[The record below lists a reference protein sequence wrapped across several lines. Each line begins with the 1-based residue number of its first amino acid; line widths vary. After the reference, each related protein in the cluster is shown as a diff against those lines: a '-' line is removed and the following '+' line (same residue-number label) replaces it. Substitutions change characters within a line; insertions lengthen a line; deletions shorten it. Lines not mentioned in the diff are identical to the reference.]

1 MKNLGM
7 LVLLLVSVAAHAQKA
22 NQFVMPQPSTALQF
36 SMADRELQHLDVAPS
51 ANFTAYTFTAVHFM
65 NMPYRHSSMVANV
78 LPGVY
83 LIPTPPTVS
92 GDIRSGNSYG
102 TAIDNGTGQGAKL
115 PDNFTSPVNPLQNT
129 PR

>member
-1 MKNLGM
+1 M
-7 LVLLLVSVAAHAQKA
+7 LVLLLVAITTHAQKA
-22 NQFVMPQPSTALQF
+22 NRFVMPQPSTALQF
-36 SMADRELQHLDVAPS
+36 SLADRELQHLDVAPS
-51 ANFTAYTFTAVHFM
+51 ANFTAYTFTTTHFM
-65 NMPYRHSSMVANV
+65 NMPYRNMSMVANV

-102 TAIDNGTGQGAKL
+102 TTIDNGTGQGAQL
-115 PDNFTSPVNPLQNT
+115 PDNFIAPVNPLQNT